1 MNKIF
6 VIGFHKTGTK
16 SLASALKKLGYRVT
30 GPNGIEDPDIADNV
44 YSMAYTLVE
53 QYDAF
58 QDNPWPIIYKEID
71 KRYPESKFI
80 LTLRDSKTWIRS
92 VVKHFGVEETP
103 MRKWIYGV
111 GAAKGNEEIYIEVF
125 EKHNREV
132 IDYFKE
138 RPDDLLILNLSKG
151 DGWEKLCSFLEKDLP
166 NEPFPYT
173 NKAKGRDRARVLMLI
188 KKLIPFLKST

>member
-80 LTLRDSKTWIRS
+80 LTLRDSK
-92 VVKHFGVEETP
+92 
-103 MRKWIYGV
+103 
-111 GAAKGNEEIYIEVF
+111 N
-125 EKHNREV
+125 
-132 IDYFKE
+132 
-138 RPDDLLILNLSKG
+138 
-151 DGWEKLCSFLEKDLP
+151 
-166 NEPFPYT
+166 
-173 NKAKGRDRARVLMLI
+173 
-188 KKLIPFLKST
+188 